1 LPRSTR
7 VSEPTELT
15 SSRLQFHPTV
25 IVLCCSTFHASH
37 LLSSISSTVLK
48 ETAESISVSST
59 VLKEEENTSLVEGSS
74 GDLEEDRLESAATN
88 LQPGSDT
95 CIVSYN
101 YCSFSIMLSCSS
113 SNIIYYL
120 YVINVKLLRDYPHD
134 YRQGKSCWI
143 RRIW

>member
-1 LPRSTR
+1 MSQLKKMLHQLKNQLKITETTSKNTAEGSIKNAKEGTPKR
-7 VSEPTELT
+7 VVEELIEE
-15 SSRLQFHPTV
+15 V
-25 IVLCCSTFHASH
+25 D
-37 LLSSISSTVLK
+37 
-48 ETAESISVSST
+48 ESISVSST

-74 GDLEEDRLESAATN
+74 RDPEEDHLESAATN

-120 YVINVKLLRDYPHD
+120 YVINVKLLRNYPHD
-134 YRQGKSCWI
+134 YRQGKSC
-143 RRIW
+143 